1 MYVLSTM
8 ECTSRGYLH
17 HLQIERTAPGCEQGT
32 AESAFGGLNVDT
44 AGLKVRAQQG

>member
-8 ECTSRGYLH
+8 ECTSRGY
-17 HLQIERTAPGCEQGT
+17 LQIERTAPGCEQGT